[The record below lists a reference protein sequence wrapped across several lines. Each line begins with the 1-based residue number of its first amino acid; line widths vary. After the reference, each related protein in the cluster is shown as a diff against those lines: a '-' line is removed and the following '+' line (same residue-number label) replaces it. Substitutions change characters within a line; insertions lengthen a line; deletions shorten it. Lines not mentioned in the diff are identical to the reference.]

1 MGKLVQIKTK
11 ETAASVDDFIST
23 AVADE
28 QKQKDCLAIKK
39 MMEKATK
46 SKAKLWGS
54 AIVGFGNLIYESPK
68 TGRQVEWFK
77 IGFSPRK
84 ANITLYLMGLQKH
97 NEALKKLGKHK
108 VSGGCLHI
116 NKLEQVDVK
125 VLEKIITAAAK

>member
-1 MGKLVQIKTK
+1 MSKKLAQIKTK
-11 ETAASVDDFIST
+11 ETTASVDDFINKI
-23 AVADE
+23 ADE
-28 QKQKDCLAIKK
+28 QKRKDCFAIIK

-54 AIVGFGNLIYESPK
+54 AIIGFGNLIYESPK

-77 IGFSPRK
+77 IGMSPRK

-97 NEALKKLGKHK
+97 TDALKKLGRHK

-116 NKLEQVDVK
+116 NKLEDVDLK
-125 VLEKIITAAAK
+125 VLEKMITVSAK